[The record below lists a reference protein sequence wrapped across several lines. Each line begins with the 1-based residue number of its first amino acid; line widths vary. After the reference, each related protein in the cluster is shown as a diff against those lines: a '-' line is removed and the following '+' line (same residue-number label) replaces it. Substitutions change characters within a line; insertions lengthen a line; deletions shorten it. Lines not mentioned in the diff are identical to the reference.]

1 MSALIIYGKS
11 IRRDG
16 DMWCLTD
23 LWRAGGSPNEKR
35 PANWLRK
42 EGAVFVEF
50 VRDSVDVPTGH
61 INKTSVKRDIVRTER
76 GKSKTGESGSTWA
89 HWQIALAYA
98 KALSPA
104 FHAHVNDVYR
114 AFTAGELQR
123 VMTAEDHELIRFKL
137 RVQAL
142 DRGDYESVWEL
153 ELKLEFC
160 RLRKLDWDGHGIEP
174 KPLAFAYGRTWRIVL
189 GDKVYEALKTRNP
202 HPRSGTLHG
211 QWLKE
216 EALRIAKRE
225 DLVIALV
232 LSRRSSR
239 WAEYE
244 SEMRSHFRRAPIQMR
259 LLSKASS

>member
-1 MSALIIYGKS
+1 
-11 IRRDG
+11 
-16 DMWCLTD
+16 MWCLTD

-104 FHAHVNDVYR
+104 FHAHVNDVY
-114 AFTAGELQR
+114 
-123 VMTAEDHELIRFKL
+123 
-137 RVQAL
+137 
-142 DRGDYESVWEL
+142 
-153 ELKLEFC
+153 
-160 RLRKLDWDGHGIEP
+160 P
-174 KPLAFAYGRTWRIVL
+174 YGRTWRIVL